1 MKTSATR
8 VRSDDSTS
16 EPRLGD
22 HCGVKVVDT
31 LKQFDPTTTIA
42 VAGSATHC
50 SIAEARHALLLGERL
65 ALQRFRLLIGSIRGA
80 ARFAALGSRLGGG
93 DVLTVLQKPAK
104 EARRQIGFV
113 CASVFVADESHKHR
127 LLADLASAM
136 LIIGNGDGDG
146 DSTLKLVNASL
157 SAGTPVIAL
166 SGSTGIL
173 AQGLPRD
180 VSLVDDLT
188 AMLRLV
194 APLQREQSAEPSA

>member
-136 LIIGNGDGDG
+136 LIIGNGDGD
-146 DSTLKLVNASL
+146 STLKLVNASL